1 MSTILVPTRQLVGLL
16 TDLIFTSGTDP
27 DMPATRG
34 ILLHTAAG
42 EYLPDLPGAD
52 PDQDTLFGPSGAQLL
67 VGTSTDSYAAGQ
79 AHAPATF
86 SIPSGWLAPAFVEL
100 PDAEAVV
107 TAFKKRINS
116 LGREVTHYTE
126 LSVQGGTMTVRENP
140 AQVPGGLR
148 MAFRVTDG
156 SLFPKVHGRMQPD
169 PTVQETGRD
178 GEVISPSYGTGFYHA
193 YVEVF
198 AKVAKRR
205 QMPIALYRHH
215 QNATVVVEIGASYR
229 AAVKPYTL
237 DEDHGQHLAPTV
249 RAFEIPRREQS
260 RLESVSDE

>member
-1 MSTILVPTRQLVGLL
+1 MSTILVSTRQLVGLL
-16 TDLIFTSGTDP
+16 TDLILTSGTDP
-27 DMPATRG
+27 DVPTTRG
-34 ILLHTAAG
+34 VLLHTDDG

-52 PDQDTLFGPSGAQLL
+52 PDQESLFGPSGAQLL

-79 AHAPATF
+79 AHVPATF
-86 SIPSGWLAPAFVEL
+86 SIPSGWLAPVFVEL
-100 PDAEAVV
+100 QDAQSVARE
-107 TAFKKRINS
+107 FKTKIS
-116 LGREVTHYTE
+116 ILGREITHYTE

-148 MAFRVTDG
+148 MAFQVTDG
-156 SLFPKVHGRMQPD
+156 SLFPKVHERMQPD

-178 GEVISPSYGTGFYHA
+178 GEVVPPSYGTGFYGA

-215 QNATVVVEIGASYR
+215 QNAPVVVEIGASYR

-237 DEDHGQHLAPTV
+237 DEEHGQQLAPTV
-249 RAFEIPRREQS
+249 RVFEIPQRTRAE
-260 RLESVSDE
+260 VSE